1 MNRKMVT
8 NLVEWRK
15 VKLMSAGEEADLRP
29 DTNIIR
35 TPTAIHQY
43 RRPLGHSSLGDTR
56 SR

>member
-1 MNRKMVT
+1 MNRKMAT